1 MAEDQTPTPEV
12 AGIKDI
18 FDSTPE
24 EIIAVVNTKVTDY
37 VKRVAHELEIPSHE
51 WTSQENLPDDDLFNL
66 FFAFEFLTRTP
77 EGQALAVTLEPEYG
91 LLQEALIA
99 EMEQRTGLQY
109 GGMNLTGL

>member
-1 MAEDQTPTPEV
+1 MAEEQTPIPEV

-24 EIIAVVNTKVTDY
+24 EIITVVNTKVADY

-51 WTSQENLPDDDLFNL
+51 WTSQENLPDNDLFNL
-66 FFAFEFLTRTP
+66 FFALEYMTRTE
-77 EGQALAVTLEPEYG
+77 EGKALAVTLEPEYG

-99 EMEQRTGLQY
+99 EVEQRTGLQY
-109 GGMNLTGL
+109 GGPELTGL

>member
-24 EIIAVVNTKVTDY
+24 EIIAVVNEKVSDY
-37 VKRVAHELEIPSHE
+37 IKRVAHNLEIPSHE
-51 WTSQENLPDDDLFNL
+51 WTSPANLSDDDLFNL
-66 FFAFEFLTRTP
+66 FFAFEFLTRTD
-77 EGQALAVTLEPEYG
+77 EGKALAVSLEPEYG

-99 EMEQRTGLQY
+99 EMEDRTGLQY
-109 GGMNLTGL
+109 GGPELIGL